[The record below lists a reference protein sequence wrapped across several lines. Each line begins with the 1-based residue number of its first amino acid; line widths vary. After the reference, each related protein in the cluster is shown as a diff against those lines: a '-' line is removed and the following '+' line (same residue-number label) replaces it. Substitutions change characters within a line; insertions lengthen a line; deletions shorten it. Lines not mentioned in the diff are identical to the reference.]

1 MDKLTTGANAFFNDK
16 QVASR
21 EELTM
26 INCRLLLPNPF
37 QPRKQFDD
45 IALRELAQSIET
57 YGILQPIIVRKKGK
71 RYEILAGERR
81 FRAAQQAG
89 LTEVPVIIKEF
100 SEAEMMEL
108 ALLENLQRENL
119 TPIEEAQAYE
129 LLMRH
134 LHLTQEQIAERVGK
148 SRPHIANHLRLLKLP
163 LQVRQQIDDGLLTM
177 GHGRALASIKS
188 AVKVEEFAKI
198 AVERQLSVRQME
210 QIVQKY
216 HQGVKPVVSDL
227 YLKDLENQLRERL
240 GTKIVLQRKKE
251 KGSLTIDFYS
261 DDELH
266 ELVAL
271 LMRKE

>member
-1 MDKLTTGANAFFNDK
+1 MDKLTTGTNAFFNDK

-26 INCRLLLPNPF
+26 IKCRLLLPNPF

-45 IALRELAQSIET
+45 TALRELAQSIET

>member
-89 LTEVPVIIKEF
+89 LTEVPVIIREF

-227 YLKDLENQLRERL
+227 YLKDLENQLREQL

>member
-188 AVKVEEFAKI
+188 AVKIEEFAKI

-216 HQGVKPVVSDL
+216 HQGVKPVVSDV
-227 YLKDLENQLRERL
+227 YLKDLENQLREQL

>member
-188 AVKVEEFAKI
+188 AVKIEEFAKI

-216 HQGVKPVVSDL
+216 HQGAKPVVSDL

>member
-1 MDKLTTGANAFFNDK
+1 MDKLTTGTNAFFNDK

-26 INCRLLLPNPF
+26 IKCRLLLPNPF

-45 IALRELAQSIET
+45 TALRELAQSIET

-188 AVKVEEFAKI
+188 AVKIEEFAKI

>member
-1 MDKLTTGANAFFNDK
+1 MDKLTTGTNAFFNDK

-26 INCRLLLPNPF
+26 IKCRLLLPNPF

-45 IALRELAQSIET
+45 TALRELAQSIET

-188 AVKVEEFAKI
+188 AVKIEEFAKI

-216 HQGVKPVVSDL
+216 HQGVKPVVSDV

>member
-1 MDKLTTGANAFFNDK
+1 MDKLTTGTNAFFNDK

-26 INCRLLLPNPF
+26 IKCRLLLPNPF

-45 IALRELAQSIET
+45 TALRELAQSIET

-188 AVKVEEFAKI
+188 AVKIEEFAKI

-216 HQGVKPVVSDL
+216 HQGVKPVVSDV
-227 YLKDLENQLRERL
+227 YLKDLENQLREQL

>member
-1 MDKLTTGANAFFNDK
+1 MDKLTTGTNAFFNDK

-26 INCRLLLPNPF
+26 IKCRLLLPNPF

-45 IALRELAQSIET
+45 TALRELAQSIET

-188 AVKVEEFAKI
+188 AVKIEEFAKI

-227 YLKDLENQLRERL
+227 YLKDLENQLREQL